1 MKTKK
6 VLIISHS
13 EDGSSKLLMQRL
25 REIDEPYQLVDLGT
39 FPLEATASIDLSNE
53 TSTRFVQDKLEFTG
67 DSVKSVWWRR
77 PKGKARP
84 ATNNPLQR
92 YIELES
98 EVFISSLFN
107 LLGADIRWVSNPE
120 KTRLAN
126 RKPLQLEI
134 ARQVGFRI
142 PKTLVSNDPEVVRD
156 FLEVNYDMP
165 IIMKPVGTSFVRL
178 SDDPTDAGG
187 KNLAIYTKIVDK
199 SLLLRNIKKVRNC
212 PVIFQE
218 AAMQE
223 FDIRVT
229 VVGHKVFSV
238 KISHSKER
246 EANDGNLD
254 WRHHELDRVYEKY
267 QLPSDLENKCVE
279 IISRFGLN
287 FGAIDMCFSKEKGH
301 IFFEINPQGQWVP
314 SEITAGHPIS
324 ITLAE
329 FLSR

>member
-6 VLIISHS
+6 VLIVSHA

-25 REIDEPYQLVDLGT
+25 KESDEPYQLVDLGK
-39 FPLEATASIDLSNE
+39 FPLEATASIDLSSE
-53 TSTRFVQDKLEFTG
+53 VSMRFVEDKFGFTG

-84 ATNNPLQR
+84 STNNPLQR

-107 LLGADIRWVSNPE
+107 LLGTDTQWVSHPE

-126 RKPLQLEI
+126 RKPLQLEV
-134 ARQVGFRI
+134 ARQIGFRI
-142 PKTLVSNDPEVVRD
+142 PKTLVSNDPEAVRD
-156 FLEVNYDMP
+156 FLEVNHNMP

-178 SDDPTDAGG
+178 SDDPTDAEG

-199 SLLLRNIKKVRNC
+199 DLLLRNIQKVKNC

-229 VVGHKVFSV
+229 VVGRKVFAV

-246 EANDGNLD
+246 EINDGNLD

-267 QLPSDLENKCVE
+267 QLPSELENKCVE
-279 IISRFGLN
+279 IVNRLGLN
-287 FGAIDMCFSKEKGH
+287 FGAIDMCFSKEKGY

-314 SEITAGHPIS
+314 SEVTAGHPIS
-324 ITLAE
+324 IALAE
-329 FLSR
+329 FLSM